1 MQPEGGSSLMHQSKS
16 PIHKTVFPDGLTVVT
31 ERMPYVRS
39 VSLGVWIRAG
49 ARTDCT
55 EKAGMAHFIEHML
68 FKGTERRSVFEI
80 ADSLESLGGSLNAF
94 TSRDMTCYYVSV
106 LDEHL
111 RQAIDIL
118 ADILN
123 HSLFVPEEIEREKL
137 VVLEEIRS
145 SQDVPE
151 ELVEDI
157 FGDVMLSPD
166 PAGKPILGTPESVQ
180 SFTREE
186 IIEYLARWYTSSS
199 IVIAAAG
206 NIEHDTLAE
215 LVSSYFTFSDA
226 DKSPDMQQIAQVNET
241 RIDIVRKIQ
250 QSHICLGGRTF
261 GYADDRRTALWLL
274 NTLLGNGM
282 SSRLFQNIREKHGLA
297 YSIYSFTELLQDK
310 GFITT
315 YAATETGN
323 LEKTIDL
330 IREEYRNLSEASLDS
345 ETMDRVKSQL
355 KGSLVLN
362 LESTSNRMSRLA
374 KQEILLGT
382 HHDIDTTIHMVE
394 GVTSEAVRQVSQ
406 EVFSPESLRTVVIT
420 PSKRRKSSRSERS
433 ADAGGQDV

>member
-1 MQPEGGSSLMHQSKS
+1 MQSKGGSPLMYRSKS
-16 PIHKTVFPDGLTVVT
+16 PIHKTVLPSGLTVIT

-49 ARTDCT
+49 ARTDST
-55 EKAGMAHFIEHML
+55 GKEGMAHFIEHMV
-68 FKGTERRSVFEI
+68 FKGTERRTVFEI

-94 TSRDMTCYYVSV
+94 TSRDMTCYYASV

-111 RQAIDIL
+111 THAIDVL
-118 ADILN
+118 SDILN
-123 HSLFVPEEIEREKL
+123 HSLFDPEEIEREKR

-145 SQDVPE
+145 AEDVPE
-151 ELVEDI
+151 ELVQDV
-157 FGDVMLSPD
+157 FGDMILSPD
-166 PAGKPILGTPESVQ
+166 PAGKPILGAPESVL

-186 IIEYLARWYTSSS
+186 IRDYLFRWYTGPN

-206 NIEHDTLAE
+206 NIEHENLTHLI
-215 LVSSYFTFSDA
+215 SSHFTFSDA
-226 DKSPDMQQIAQVNET
+226 DNHAELQPVPFMDET
-241 RIDIVRKIQ
+241 RIDIFRKIQ

-282 SSRLFQNIREKHGLA
+282 SSRLFQTIREKHGLA
-297 YSIYSFTELLQDK
+297 YTIYSFTELLK
-310 GFITT
+310 ENGFITT
-315 YAATETGN
+315 YAATDSGN
-323 LEKTIDL
+323 LEKTISL
-330 IREEYRNLSEASLDS
+330 IREEYRNLSEIPLDR

-362 LESTSNRMSRLA
+362 LESSSNRMSRLA

-382 HHDIDTTIHMVE
+382 YHDLDETIQRV
-394 GVTSEAVRQVSQ
+394 EAVSSEEVRLVSH
-406 EVFSPESLRTVVIT
+406 EIFSPESLRTVVLT
-420 PSKRRKSSRSERS
+420 PSRKRRSTRS
-433 ADAGGQDV
+433 A

>member
-1 MQPEGGSSLMHQSKS
+1 MQPKGGSSLMGRNTR
-16 PIHKTVFPDGLTVVT
+16 PIQKTVFPDGLTVVT

-49 ARTDCT
+49 AMTDRM

-68 FKGTERRSVFEI
+68 FKGTEHRTVFDI
-80 ADSLESLGGSLNAF
+80 ASSLESLGGSLNAF
-94 TSRDMTCYYVSV
+94 TARDMTCYYVSV

-111 RQAIDIL
+111 NQAIDVL
-118 ADILN
+118 SDILN
-123 HSLFVPEEIEREKL
+123 HSLLAPEEIEREKL

-151 ELVEDI
+151 ELAQDI
-157 FGDVMLSPD
+157 FEEVILSPH
-166 PAGKPILGTPESVQ
+166 PAGKPILGTPETVQ
-180 SFTREE
+180 SFTRVE
-186 IIEYLARWYTSSS
+186 IGDYLSRWYTGSN

-206 NIEHDTLAE
+206 NLEHEKLTE
-215 LVSSYFTFSDA
+215 LISSYFTFSDA
-226 DKSPDMQQIAQVNET
+226 NNSITPQPIELISKT

-250 QSHICLGGRTF
+250 QSHICLGGKTF
-261 GYADDRRTALWLL
+261 GYTDDRHTALWIL

-297 YSIYSFTELLQDK
+297 YTIYSFTDLMK
-310 GFITT
+310 NNGFITT

-323 LEKTIDL
+323 QEKTIEL
-330 IREEYRNLSEASLDS
+330 IREEYKNLSEVPLDR

-374 KQEILLGT
+374 KQEIYLGNY
-382 HHDIDTTIHMVE
+382 HDLDATIQMVE
-394 GVTSEAVRQVSQ
+394 GVTSDEVRRVSQ
-406 EVFSPESLRTVVIT
+406 EVFSPDNLRTVVVT
-420 PSKRRKSSRSERS
+420 PSKKKRSFR
-433 ADAGGQDV
+433 VI